1 MRIQLQ
7 CTLACR
13 GRGRRIALCLQTSFL
28 LLFAI
33 VAAAQVTIDGE
44 GRLHSPEEFLKE
56 HHVSTAKPDVITALE
71 ADDPEVRK
79 VAAEVL
85 SRRWPKDA
93 AAPLESAMLQ
103 EIDTPTRILM
113 ALDLA
118 KIGGRAGSKMLITEC
133 HNDDQWA
140 STRILAA
147 RSMTELH
154 DDSCVD
160 SILET
165 LRSDSDPQ
173 DTLAKV
179 DALNLVP
186 DIIEHSGEQEYRNIL
201 DLTMNALN
209 DPDAGVRLTASITL
223 GHLGDIS
230 AIAPLEAAITSEPD
244 PNISS
249 AMLGELKRLKGFEQ
263 SDPFRITIKASTE
276 QIVAGTETELQIEVL
291 NTSAK
296 PMVARSGFQVY
307 DGDPTYEYSCH
318 DASGNS
324 VRKEITMVG
333 SAHDAPSIKPGETY
347 PSTVLL
353 NRVCDLSQP
362 GQYEI
367 QLSRGVPMGSHD
379 HVVKSNAIEI
389 TVIP

>member
-1 MRIQLQ
+1 MRMQLQ
-7 CTLACR
+7 CMLACR
-13 GRGRRIALCLQTSFL
+13 GRSRRIALCLQTLFF

-33 VAAAQVTIDGE
+33 VAAAQITIAGE
-44 GRLHSPEEFLKE
+44 GQPHSSEQFLKE
-56 HHVSTAKPDVITALE
+56 HHVSTAKPDIISALE
-71 ADDPEVRK
+71 AGDPEVRK

-85 SRRWPKDA
+85 SQRWPEDA
-93 AAPLESAMLQ
+93 DSPLEAAMLQ
-103 EIDTPTRILM
+103 EIDADTRIFM
-113 ALDLA
+113 AFDLA
-118 KIGGRAGSKMLITEC
+118 TIGGRTGREMLITEC
-133 HNDDQWA
+133 HNDGQWA

-147 RSMTELH
+147 RSMTQLH

-186 DIIEHSGEQEYRNIL
+186 DFIDHSGEQEYRNIL

-209 DPDAGVRLTASITL
+209 DPDAGVRLTASVTL
-223 GHLGDIS
+223 GRLGDVS
-230 AIAPLEAAITSEPD
+230 AIAPLEAAITSEQD
-244 PNISS
+244 PNISD
-249 AMLGELKRLKGFEQ
+249 AMLHELKRLKDFEQ
-263 SDPFRITIKASTE
+263 SDPFRITINASTE
-276 QIVAGTETELQIEVL
+276 QIVAGAETELQINVL

-296 PMVARSGFQVY
+296 PMVARSGFQAY

-318 DASGNS
+318 DASGDS
-324 VRKEITMVG
+324 VSKEITMVG

-347 PSTVLL
+347 TSTVHL
-353 NRVCDLSQP
+353 NRVCDLSRP

-367 QLSRGVPMGSHD
+367 RLTRGLPMGSHD
-379 HVVKSNAIEI
+379 HVVQSNAIEI
-389 TVIP
+389 TIVP